1 MSDNL
6 SSATDKPRDNQQK
19 LAENPQV
26 PHAAAGKPAN
36 RAGLQQLPPRLLPVL
51 YFALSHVALAAA
63 FAALAADAPAFAGF
77 YYHPRMLAVVHLVT
91 LGWITSSILG
101 SLYLVGPIALRMPL
115 PGRWPDYTA
124 FACVAI
130 GIVGMVA
137 HFWIEEYGG
146 MGWSGATAAAGIL
159 IVAVR
164 HAGRLRRAPIPLA
177 VRAHV
182 ALAFVNMLGAATMGV
197 LLGFNKVHPF
207 LKGFV
212 LSNVYAHAH
221 LAAIGWAS
229 MMVVGVAYRLLPMV
243 LPSAAPEGRTLWT
256 TAGLLE
262 VGVAGL
268 FVSLLA
274 RSPLI
279 ALFAWIVTLGF
290 AAFFVNV
297 IWMLRHPRPRPP
309 AIRMP
314 DPAVL
319 HAAAALL
326 SLACACAF
334 GVWLAT
340 AAPSPAALRIA
351 TAYGVLV
358 LVGFLAQ
365 MVIAME
371 GRLLPIFAWY
381 WGFANT
387 GGKVPP
393 MSPHEMVTRPLQ
405 YLVFALWLFGVPA
418 LAIALAY
425 GSVPLIRAAA
435 SSLFAGTLLDAYHA
449 AHIVRHAYSGT
460 LPRR

>member
-1 MSDNL
+1 MSSPVTDNL
-6 SSATDKPRDNQQK
+6 SGATDKPREDDQNR
-19 LAENPQV
+19 AEKPGV
-26 PHAAAGKPAN
+26 PARPAGKPAKQT
-36 RAGLQQLPPRLLPVL
+36 ALQQLPPRLLPVL
-51 YFALSHVALAAA
+51 YFALSHLALAAA
-63 FAALAADAPAFAGF
+63 FATLGADASGLAGF

-115 PGRWPDYTA
+115 PARWPDYTA
-124 FACVAI
+124 FAFVAI

-137 HFWIEEYGG
+137 HFWIDEYGG
-146 MGWSGATAAAGIL
+146 MGWSGATAALGIL
-159 IVAVR
+159 IVAAR
-164 HAGRLRRAPIPLA
+164 HAGRLRRAPVPLA
-177 VRAHV
+177 VRTHV

-229 MMVVGVAYRLLPMV
+229 MMVVGIAYRLLPMV
-243 LPSAAPEGRTLWT
+243 LPSAPPDGRRLWS
-256 TAGLLE
+256 TAWLLE
-262 VGVAGL
+262 IGVVGL
-268 FVSLLA
+268 FVSLLV
-274 RSPLI
+274 RSRLVVV
-279 ALFAWIVTLGF
+279 FATIVVAGF
-290 AAFFVNV
+290 AAFFANA

-309 AIRMP
+309 AIRRP
-314 DPAVL
+314 DPAIL
-319 HAAAALL
+319 HAAVAFGSLA
-326 SLACACAF
+326 LACAS
-334 GVWLAT
+334 GVWLAS
-340 AAPSPAALRIA
+340 ALPSRVALRIA
-351 TAYGVLV
+351 TAYGVLA

-393 MSPHEMVTRPLQ
+393 ISPHEMVSRPLQ
-405 YLVFALWLFGVPA
+405 YVVFALWVFGVPA

-425 GSVPLIRAAA
+425 ASVPLIRAAA
-435 SSLFAGTLLDAYHA
+435 WSLCAGTVLDAVGA
-449 AHIVRHAYSGT
+449 ARILRHAWR
-460 LPRR
+460 P